1 MKRKKWYLVISTLFI
16 LFGSYL
22 FVKSNIE
29 NNAIYYAMPMPKKE
43 GTYPEYWMVIEHYN
57 AENLPFEMR
66 PAFLEGGL
74 AHYQDLFLLASI
86 SDDGYEVCF
95 QKNSTNYH
103 YTYDKSNKLK
113 EIRYFDNNDDYI
125 SIDKFT
131 SEEIAY
137 AKKIRD
143 HIFMP
148 IMKYQKEPS
157 INLQWLFNLIYEKE
171 FSS

>member
-29 NNAIYYAMPMPKKE
+29 NNAIYYAMHMPKKE

-66 PAFLEGGL
+66 PAFLEGNLAYYQGL
-74 AHYQDLFLLASI
+74 VLI
-86 SDDGYEVCF
+86 GTSDGDDFEIYPINKEGEFYC
-95 QKNSTNYH
+95 
-103 YTYDKSNKLK
+103 YDKEGKLK
-113 EIRYFDNNDDYI
+113 EISYLDKNDDYI

-137 AKKIRD
+137 AENIRD
-143 HIFMP
+143 YIFMP

-171 FSS
+171 YNK